1 MTRETICQ
9 ECSGAGFY
17 GGNGPIVQTICSFC
31 NGTGVLVEESQINV
45 RAVSRIDELQAKHI
59 VGSVFARMTRAEGR
73 TLFHQMEEYR
83 RHKEGFGR

>member
-17 GGNGPIVQTICSFC
+17 GGNGPIVETICAFC

-59 VGSVFARMTRAEGR
+59 VGSVFASMTRAEGR
-73 TLFHQMEEYR
+73 TLFNQMEER
-83 RHKEGFGR
+83 RGRRDVFGV